1 MLEESK
7 HGKSWPTT
15 EALTHLMPDRPLHQV
30 WWVFLQTTKARTMSY
45 LTVNGVFF
53 LCLARSPEG
62 SGSTWEVGLKSQSA
76 TCCAVTGGPAN
87 HPCWVGPTPRM
98 NPIGGSF
105 LESSWAQG
113 LGGPGTCTPLR
124 GFSVGDS
131 AFHPASRL
139 SRRQCQQYLHV
150 PSI

>member
-1 MLEESK
+1 MAHDGGIDPSHARPSSAPGLVGLPSNNESPN
-7 HGKSWPTT
+7 HVLPHREWC
-15 EALTHLMPDRPLHQV
+15 L
-30 WWVFLQTTKARTMSY
+30 
-45 LTVNGVFF
+45 F

-124 GFSVGDS
+124 WFSVVYS
-131 AFHPASRL
+131 AFHPARRL